1 MRSYKI
7 LFSPFE
13 SVSKLLLISEEAMLG
28 FLFQGGFEIGGFFYL
43 FNLGTIPLTNS
54 EFFRS

>member
-28 FLFQGGFEIGGFFYL
+28 FLFQGGFETGGFFKKKKI
-43 FNLGTIPLTNS
+43 NI
-54 EFFRS
+54 FFIVFKYNTTY